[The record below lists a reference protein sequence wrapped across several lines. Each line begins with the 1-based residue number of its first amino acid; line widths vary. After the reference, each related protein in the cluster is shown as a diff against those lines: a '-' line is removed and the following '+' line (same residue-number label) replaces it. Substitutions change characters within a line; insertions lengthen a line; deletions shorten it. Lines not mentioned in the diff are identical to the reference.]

1 VSGAYSDLY
10 DTASNLL
17 DFATVALDELPW
29 GAPERRFVS
38 IGYPAVDC
46 ATLAVFVAQ
55 TSPLP
60 FQPNQSPGDVFR
72 QDHPYPVLD
81 GVSYQIQVWRCWP
94 STPGGK
100 QVPKAPKP
108 ADYDSATRILSG
120 DAWQLWN
127 ALRAGVNLGLFG
139 GPCKLVQVQQAQPIQ
154 PDGGYAGVALLVTAQ
169 LDGFVPALPDP
180 LDLEE
185 P

>member
-1 VSGAYSDLY
+1 MSGAYSDLY

-46 ATLAVFVAQ
+46 ATLAVFVAPIG
-55 TSPLP
+55 PLP
-60 FQPNQSPGDVFR
+60 VGPSSSPGDPFR
-72 QDHPYPVLD
+72 EGHPYPVLD
-81 GVSYQIQVWRCWP
+81 GVTFQIQVHRCWP

-100 QVPKAPKP
+100 AIPKAPKP
-108 ADYDSATRILSG
+108 ADYDAATLILSG

-127 ALRAGVNLGLFG
+127 ALREGTNLGLFG
-139 GPCKLVQVQQAQPIQ
+139 GPCKLIRVQAAQPVQ
-154 PDGGYAGVALLVTAQ
+154 PQGGLAGFAIIVTAQ
-169 LDGFVPALPDP
+169 LDGFVPTLPDP
-180 LDLEE
+180 DEE
-185 P
+185 